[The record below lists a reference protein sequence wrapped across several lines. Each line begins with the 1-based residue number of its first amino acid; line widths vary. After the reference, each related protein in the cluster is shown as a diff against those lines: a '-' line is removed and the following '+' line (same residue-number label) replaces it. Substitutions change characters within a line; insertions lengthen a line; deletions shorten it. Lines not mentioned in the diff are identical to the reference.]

1 VNYYNEYDT
10 KAAAW
15 LRELIRAGEIPPGD
29 VDTRSILE
37 VSPHDLTGYTQH
49 HFLAGI
55 GGWSLA
61 LKLAGWPVDRPVCT
75 GSCPCQPFSAA
86 GKQLGTA
93 DARHLWPVFRDL
105 ITFGEPATAFG
116 EQVASAL
123 GREWLAGV
131 RADLEGV
138 GYAVGAADLCA
149 AGAGAPHIR
158 QRLFW
163 VAHPNRERFARRTK
177 SDRAAE
183 QSEQQASRRPDALR
197 CGGACA
203 LADTDGGHAGAEGLQ
218 RGGQHGQRAE
228 DGGAGR
234 MEHAESNGRE
244 QRWTEPNGRRTPGG
258 CSTVGLGHAD
268 DAGPQGRVQRGHRGN
283 EWAPWETS
291 VVLPCTDGKARRIEP
306 SAFPLAH
313 GIPGRVGLLR
323 GYGNAIVPQIAAEFV
338 TAYIETAENFYG

>member
-1 VNYYNEYDT
+1 MNYYNEYDP

-15 LRELIRAGEIPPGD
+15 LRELIRAGEIPAGD
-29 VDTRSILE
+29 VDERSITE
-37 VSPHDLTGYTQH
+37 ISPHDLTGYTQH
-49 HFLAGI
+49 HFFAGI

-61 LKLAGWPVDRPVCT
+61 LKLAGWPDDHPVRT

-93 DARHLWPVFRDL
+93 DARHLWPIFRDL
-105 ITFGEPATAFG
+105 ITFGEATETFG

-131 RADLEGV
+131 RADLEGM

-163 VAHPNRERFARRTK
+163 VAHPRSAGRRALLRPNEANGRKKIQPDGYRDAR
-177 SDRAAE
+177 AV
-183 QSEQQASRRPDALR
+183 
-197 CGGACA
+197 
-203 LADTDGGHAGAEGLQ
+203 ADTDGGHAGAEGLQ

-228 DGGAGR
+228 DGSVGVALGDT
-234 MEHAESNGRE
+234 N
-244 QRWTEPNGRRTPGG
+244 EPG
-258 CSTVGLGHAD
+258 S
-268 DAGPQGRVQRGHRGN
+268 QGRLQRGHGADERS
-283 EWAPWETS
+283 PWS
-291 VVLPCTDGKARRIEP
+291 SGVVLPCTDGKARRIEP

-323 GYGNAIVPQIAAEFV
+323 GYGNAIVPQVAAFFV
-338 TAYIETAENFYG
+338 TAYLEATEPANTEVRQPSGWPLQKPR

>member
-1 VNYYNEYDT
+1 MNYYNEYDP

-15 LRELIRAGEIPPGD
+15 LRELIRAGEIPAGD
-29 VDTRSILE
+29 VDERSILE
-37 VSPHDLTGYTQH
+37 ISPHDLTGYTQH
-49 HFLAGI
+49 HFFAGI

-61 LKLAGWPVDRPVCT
+61 LRIAGWPEDRPVRT

-93 DARHLWPVFRDL
+93 DARHLWPIFRDL

-149 AGAGAPHIR
+149 ASAGAPHIR

-163 VAHPNRERFARRTK
+163 VADPLRSRSLSASHARIHRSEKGT
-177 SDRAAE
+177 RARDGE
-183 QSEQQASRRPDALR
+183 PVGCGDAR
-197 CGGACA
+197 AVA
-203 LADTDGGHAGAEGLQ
+203 HTNGGHAGAEGIQ
-218 RGGQHGQRAE
+218 RSGQHGQRTK
-228 DGGAGR
+228 DGRSGGL
-234 MEHAESNGRE
+234 EHAASDGRLE
-244 QRWTEPNGRRTPGG
+244 RGAKSGGRRAVGG
-258 CSTVGLGHAD
+258 CCAS
-268 DAGPQGRVQRGHRGN
+268 Q
-283 EWAPWETS
+283 WANAE
-291 VVLPCTDGKARRIEP
+291 LLICTDGKARRIEP

-323 GYGNAIVPQIAAEFV
+323 GYGNAIVPQAAASFV
-338 TAYIETAENFYG
+338 TAYLEATNQAPNAAFRDAGDGSHTQRGDCPRSL